1 MHKAISA
8 ASAAEM
14 IPDEASVMIGGF
26 MGVGSPHRIIA
37 ELVRQGRK
45 NLTIIA
51 NDSGRPR
58 FGIGLLIVAKLV
70 RRLIASHI
78 GTNPET
84 QRQMIAGE
92 LDVELC
98 PQGTLLSACGP
109 PAMASGRW
117 VTPTGIG
124 TMAADGK
131 RTIEVEGRT
140 FLPNCCSK
148 PISRCWGA
156 KRADYYGNLDYS
168 LTALKLQPVDGDGR
182 RQGDRRS
189 GRDRARRRHSAR
201 RGGDPAHIGGS
212 RDREGSQSWTIR
224 KSLQGA
230 SPSRCGQ
237 AIWSIGIGLPA
248 MVANDLAGRH
258 LGVLPVG
265 ERDHRYAAGARGRNE
280 DPDPT
285 DAGGNFI
292 GAIPGACSIDSA
304 LSFGP

>member
-14 IPDEASVMIGGF
+14 IPDEASVMVGGF

-37 ELVRQGRK
+37 ELVRQRRK

-51 NDSGRPR
+51 NDSGRPQ
-58 FGIGLLIVAKLV
+58 FGIGLLMVAKLV
-70 RRLIASHI
+70 RKLIASHI

-98 PQGTLLSACGP
+98 PQGTLAERVRAAGYGLGAV
-109 PAMASGRW
+109 

-140 FLPNCCSK
+140 FLLELPLK
-148 PISRCWGA
+148 ADFALLGA

-168 LTALKLQPVDGDGR
+168 LTARNFNPLMAMAGAKVIAEVDEIVPVGVIPPDEVVTPHILVDHVIE
-182 RQGDRRS
+182 
-189 GRDRARRRHSAR
+189 RDRTH
-201 RGGDPAHIGGS
+201 
-212 RDREGSQSWTIR
+212 
-224 KSLQGA
+224 
-230 SPSRCGQ
+230 
-237 AIWSIGIGLPA
+237 
-248 MVANDLAGRH
+248 GR
-258 LGVLPVG
+258 
-265 ERDHRYAAGARGRNE
+265 
-280 DPDPT
+280 
-285 DAGGNFI
+285 
-292 GAIPGACSIDSA
+292 
-304 LSFGP
+304 